1 MVDATI
7 THVGAEVVGDDANV
21 DVKEEDDTLIDYC
34 TDNEY
39 DLMSD
44 SDNNFWWYAC
54 MIICTLYYFL
64 NV

>member
-1 MVDATI
+1 M
-7 THVGAEVVGDDANV
+7 GDDANV

-44 SDNNFWWYAC
+44 SDNNF
-54 MIICTLYYFL
+54 
-64 NV
+64 